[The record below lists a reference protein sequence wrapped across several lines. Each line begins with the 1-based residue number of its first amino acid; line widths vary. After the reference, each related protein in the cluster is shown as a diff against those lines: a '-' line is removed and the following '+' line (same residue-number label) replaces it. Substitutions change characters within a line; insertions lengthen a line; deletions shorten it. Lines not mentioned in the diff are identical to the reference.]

1 MHGEY
6 SHVPTTLTLLG
17 LAVFVVY
24 GRGFKTENR

>member
-1 MHGEY
+1 MANIPMFL
-6 SHVPTTLTLLG
+6 SLTLLG